1 MVAVVVSVVFVVEL
15 EVVVVA
21 SAALAV
27 AAPVSKMDLHDRG
40 NFHTDPAKVADLVA
54 EHSGSQSGLEICSRD
69 VVVLAA
75 AMQVAAPV
83 ALEAETAAAVV
94 AGARC
99 PTRPPSPTFPAFS
112 RSREALWPSTN
123 GHPSSACWSL

>member
-1 MVAVVVSVVFVVEL
+1 MVAVVVSVVFVVE
-15 EVVVVA
+15 A

-75 AMQVAAPV
+75 AALQVAAPV
-83 ALEAETAAAVV
+83 ALGAETAAAVV

-112 RSREALWPSTN
+112 RSREALLLSTSD
-123 GHPSSACWSL
+123 HPSSACWSL